1 MQFEVFTLLPE
12 VFPSY
17 LETSIIKR
25 ARERDLITVRV
36 HNIRDY
42 THDKHHMT
50 DDTPYGGGGGMV
62 MKPEPVFEAVET
74 VLGLNPSFD
83 YSLEKHSASAH
94 IVPMISREDEPH
106 LSPPEPA
113 SNIPIILLT
122 PQGRVFDQSI
132 AQELSQHPHIVLIC
146 GRYEGVDERI
156 REHLVTDEISIG
168 DYVLTGGELPA
179 LILIDAIARLLPD
192 VLGDPTGAQDDSHAM
207 GLLEY
212 PHYTRPPEF
221 RGWKIPDTLLSGAHA
236 RIDKWR
242 REQALLRTFNKRP
255 DMLEKA
261 DLSKEDKKFI
271 EGLKSKFESKK

>member
-25 ARERDLITVRV
+25 ARERDLINVRV

-42 THDKHHMT
+42 THDKHHTT

-62 MKPEPVFEAVET
+62 MKPDPVFEAIET
-74 VLGLNPSFD
+74 ILGLNT
-83 YSLEKHSASAH
+83 
-94 IVPMISREDEPH
+94 EPT
-106 LSPPEPA
+106 SPEPDP
-113 SNIPIILLT
+113 NIPIILLT
-122 PQGRVFDQSI
+122 PQGRVFNQSI
-132 AQELSQHPHIVLIC
+132 AQELSQHPRIFLLC
-146 GRYEGVDERI
+146 GRYEGIDERI

-192 VLGDPTGAQDDSHAM
+192 VLGDPTGAQDDSHAT

-221 RGWKIPDTLLSGAHA
+221 RGWKTPDILLTGDHA
-236 RIDKWR
+236 KIDKWR
-242 REQALLRTFNKRP
+242 REQSLLRTFNKRP
-255 DMLEKA
+255 DMLKKA
-261 DLSKEDKKFI
+261 DLTKKDLNFI
-271 EGLKSKFESKK
+271 EGLKAEVESLKSKVE